1 MQAYSASAVWQVFTV
16 FLRLGLTS
24 FGGPIA
30 HLGYFHHEF
39 VERKK
44 WLSEQE
50 YADLLALC
58 QFLPGPASS
67 QVGMGI
73 GLMRAGY
80 RGLAA
85 AWLGFTLPSAL
96 ILICFALGALQWQE
110 QLSPGLLHGLKVASA
125 AIVAQAVWGMAKT
138 FCQSARQI
146 TLMLTACC
154 AVLLFPQAWLQI
166 VVILGAAVVGL
177 ISLPP
182 PQNATFSQ
190 TTVPVSKKAAFI
202 CLGLFGALLIGLPLL
217 AQALSSHDIALFD
230 AFYRSGSLVFGG
242 GHVVLPLLQGETVNS
257 GWVSHDMF
265 LAGYALAQTVPG
277 PLFTFAAF
285 LGTADYGIYGG
296 VIALLAI
303 FLPSGLLVIGTLPF
317 WAVLRQ
323 NQQVQQALSGVNAAV
338 VGLLLA
344 ALYQPIWLNAV
355 FNAQDFCLA
364 LFALVA
370 LQFWKLPVWLVIA
383 TAGVIGTIFY

>member
-110 QLSPGLLHGLKVASA
+110 QLSSGLLHGLKVASV

-146 TLMLTACC
+146 TLMFTACC

-182 PQNATFSQ
+182 PQHTTFSQ
-190 TTVPVSKKAAFI
+190 TSVPVSKKVAFI

-217 AQALSSHDIALFD
+217 ARAPSSHEIALFD

-285 LGTADYGIYGG
+285 LGTADHGILGG

-303 FLPSGLLVIGTLPF
+303 FLPSALLVIGTLPF

-323 NQQVQQALSGVNAAV
+323 NRQVQQALSGVNAAV

-344 ALYQPIWLNAV
+344 ALYQPIWLNTV

-364 LFALVA
+364 LLVWVA